1 MLREVMAAE
10 AGGASH
16 QELSPPPHPN
26 MGTFQQKP
34 DWGGGVDQVTGEGMS
49 LEGIEGT
56 VPGLGR
62 APDAGESWNIPG
74 ANMAE

>member
-1 MLREVMAAE
+1 M
-10 AGGASH
+10 
-16 QELSPPPHPN
+16 
-26 MGTFQQKP
+26 
-34 DWGGGVDQVTGEGMS
+34 DQVTGEGMS